1 MERPQVL
8 QDHPRI
14 IIFDGVCSLCSGW
27 VYFVSRRDPQK
38 TFKFTP
44 IQMDTGREILV
55 WLGLPEEGV
64 EMMVY
69 VEGVHWYT
77 KSSAFLRIVKK
88 LRFPWP
94 LLSVGI
100 VIPRVIRDWIY
111 DQIAAVRYQIF
122 GKKEQCMLPDQEL
135 RSRFL

>member
-1 MERPQVL
+1 
-8 QDHPRI
+8 
-14 IIFDGVCSLCSGW
+14 
-27 VYFVSRRDPQK
+27 
-38 TFKFTP
+38 
-44 IQMDTGREILV
+44 MDTGREILV